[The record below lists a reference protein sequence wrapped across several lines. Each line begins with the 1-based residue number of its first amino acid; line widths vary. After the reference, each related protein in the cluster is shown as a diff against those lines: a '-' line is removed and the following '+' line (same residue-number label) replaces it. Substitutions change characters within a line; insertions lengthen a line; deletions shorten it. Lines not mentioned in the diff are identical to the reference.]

1 MVYMREDVP
10 AITHEAA
17 VTIARWLETRADTVS
32 VQNVVDDPEY
42 RARHIDIVWT
52 RRLDDGTHANASIR
66 IRAERYGH
74 TGEYHLEAPVGT
86 EGATPEAM
94 VATEAD
100 YIYYYFLPRSEL
112 HILPMQQVRGWLREH
127 AAEMR
132 QLRPPTV
139 LDSAE
144 GVEVGRLVSR
154 DRLLREVG
162 GIRVVQLRPRAA

>member
-1 MVYMREDVP
+1 MVYMREEVP
-10 AITHEAA
+10 AVAREAA
-17 VTIARWLETRADTVS
+17 RTVAQWLETNPDTVS
-32 VQNVVDDPEY
+32 VQNVADDPEY
-42 RARHIDIVWT
+42 RARHIDILWT
-52 RRLDDGTHANASIR
+52 RRLDDGTHTSASIR

-74 TGEYHLEAPVGT
+74 TGEYHLEAPVGD
-86 EGATPEAM
+86 EGTTPKGM

-112 HILPMQQVRGWLREH
+112 HILPMQQMRGWLQEH

-139 LDSAE
+139 PDSAE

-162 GIRVVQLRPRAA
+162 GIRVVQLRPKAA

>member
-1 MVYMREDVP
+1 MVYMRAEEP
-10 AITHEAA
+10 AVALDAA
-17 VTIARWLETRADTVS
+17 VAVTRWLEAMPETVS
-32 VQNVVDDPEY
+32 VKNVADDPQY
-42 RARHIDIVWT
+42 RARRIDLLWT
-52 RRLDDGTHANASIR
+52 RRAVDGACTEASIR
-66 IRAERYGH
+66 VRGERYGH
-74 TGEYHLEAPVGT
+74 TGEYHIEAAPGAD
-86 EGATPEAM
+86 GATPEAM
-94 VATEAD
+94 LATEAD

-127 AAEMR
+127 AAEMG